1 MMTVKEVVNSMDSAK
16 KITIFL
22 GDEGVVLEKDNDFM
36 MDAFGRYAVKYIR
49 NGFDHD
55 EFDIHIAVQGKLI
68 GERAGA

>member
-36 MDAFGRYAVKYIR
+36 MDA
-49 NGFDHD
+49 
-55 EFDIHIAVQGKLI
+55 L
-68 GERAGA
+68 